1 MFNCQ
6 RIPPNMPN
14 MFWTQVTQFLTNNGK
29 DDGKLKEIRRFYVQD
44 GKAIAS
50 PPIKILPD
58 EPDSIT
64 DKMCKDTTAA

>member
-1 MFNCQ
+1 MTYRVPGITRLMFNCQ

-14 MFWTQVTQFLTNNGK
+14 MFWTQVT
-29 DDGKLKEIRRFYVQD
+29 QD